1 MSQNYNENL
10 PKKTKPISLTLQFPG
25 KKEYDNPKFG
35 SEISKKPKQSYN
47 FTTKVLK
54 Y

>member
-10 PKKTKPISLTLQFPG
+10 PKKTKPISLNPPVLG

-35 SEISKKPKQSYN
+35 SKISKK
-47 FTTKVLK
+47 TKTIIQK
-54 Y
+54 ED